1 MKPSEKIN
9 RTYDLKRTE
18 IAIPLANGSV
28 RAPATVS
35 LELSPRPQIILS
47 CEFSS
52 ADAAATNELRDK
64 GEATVQLDNGMTIET
79 IVGNRWHL
87 GGGKMSNILIP
98 KSEPATVRD
107 DKELLVRCEFELL
120 NFPSMWGKKDVYCY
134 PDPTNTTSSLVY
146 PRFQLEMKPWFIDV
160 FATDSLQGIHYNLM
174 RRGGSAITHTGTITR
189 VDGQKFCLY
198 ELDRLLAALH
208 LFLSFARGSYCGL
221 TRLSG
226 YDSDGNLV
234 WEQWG
239 TYQVEPW
246 RRELPTWVD
255 GLSSH
260 TLSPVFM
267 GLWRL
272 LSDPRR
278 SDTIS
283 KVIHWYIIPFHID
296 EAVKCAGRLRVE
308 CSIQSQAV
316 SDRTR
321 PGSDSSS
328 PRYASTASIFSSML
342 PYVLPSTH
350 LRTSWKTRSAGFN
363 SGLYGGWMMVASPTL
378 RTISPR

>member
-1 MKPSEKIN
+1 
-9 RTYDLKRTE
+9 
-18 IAIPLANGSV
+18 
-28 RAPATVS
+28 
-35 LELSPRPQIILS
+35 
-47 CEFSS
+47 
-52 ADAAATNELRDK
+52 
-64 GEATVQLDNGMTIET
+64 MTIET

-87 GGGKMSNILIP
+87 GGGKMANILIP

-107 DKELLVRCEFELL
+107 DKALLVRCEFELL
-120 NFPSMWGKKDVYCY
+120 NFPSMWGKKDVHCY
-134 PDPTNTTSSLVY
+134 PAPTNTTSSLVY

-255 GLSSH
+255 GLSNH

-283 KVIHWYIIPFHID
+283 KVIHWYIRSNERSEPEISVVLTHAALERLSFDTMGPRGERKEGNWMAETLLKNGIDPSVPMSCQELTRLQKQKGWWYHGPHALVDIRNDLVHPENRKGPFS
-296 EAVKCAGRLRVE
+296 EAALLDAQNLGLHYVELMLLRLSCYSGQYVNRLTSKVE
-308 CSIQSQAV
+308 TVPWS
-316 SDRTR
+316 
-321 PGSDSSS
+321 
-328 PRYASTASIFSSML
+328 
-342 PYVLPSTH
+342 H
-350 LRTSWKTRSAGFN
+350 L
-363 SGLYGGWMMVASPTL
+363 
-378 RTISPR
+378 